1 MLMKYLPVAQFG
13 SALASG
19 ARGPEFKSRR
29 ADHKKKPFPSG
40 KGFFIAG
47 NYSNFKNNYNLKAK

>member
-1 MLMKYLPVAQFG
+1 MKYLPVAQFG

-29 ADHKKKPFPSG
+29 ADHKKNLSHPG
-40 KGFFIAG
+40 KVFLLPEIIAIL
-47 NYSNFKNNYNLKAK
+47 KIIITLKQNNC